1 MSSLYNKARRY
12 IGQLSYYFDRLN
24 IDATN
29 VLNKIARKESAIP
42 HIFGILM
49 VYMAIALI
57 FPYAVAVY
65 YGDDP
70 RPWIFPMLLSFTSG
84 LLLLMRYRSPEITR
98 PTEAMFVVATGWL
111 ALTIIGA
118 IPFVMYGMGIVDA
131 IFETMS
137 GFTTTG
143 STIMTDI
150 ESWPKS
156 ILFWRSFIQWLGG
169 AGIIMIFVT
178 VLPMLGV
185 GGRNLFKN
193 EFPGLDVQNFSARIQ
208 EEARKFHYIYGFL
221 SIIMVVLL
229 LFTGIGIFDA
239 FCVMFSGMST
249 GGFSPHTMSIAFYN
263 SANVEWIV
271 IIFMFLSGINFY
283 LHFQALI
290 TRKLSVYWK
299 SSEFK
304 LYLLLVLVST
314 AVVAFVMFDKAFHQD
329 LDYAIRTS
337 AFQVVNVLTAT
348 GFATADFVTWE
359 KGIIFLLFALMVIGG
374 CTGSTAGGIKVARF
388 FLSREFIASALHKT
402 VHPRSVFTVKID
414 GRPLSQEALSSVV
427 SLVMCY
433 FATALVA
440 VVALIMLGVDPATSM
455 SAAVATL
462 SNAGPGIGIIGPYG
476 SFGGLPDLAKMVLT
490 FTMWAGRLEFISV
503 LVLLTPTFW
512 RELMRYREKYV

>member
-1 MSSLYNKARRY
+1 MNSFFIKVRRWF
-12 IGQLSYYFDRLN
+12 GQLAYYFDRLN
-24 IDATN
+24 LDVTSIF
-29 VLNKIARKESAIP
+29 NKVARKESAIP

-49 VYMAIALI
+49 LYMAIALM
-57 FPYAVAVY
+57 FPYLVAMY
-65 YGDDP
+65 YGEDP
-70 RPWIFPMLLSFTSG
+70 RPWIFPILLSLISG
-84 LLLLMRYRSPEITR
+84 MLLLMRYRSPENTR

-111 ALTIIGA
+111 ALTVIGA
-118 IPFVMYGMGIVDA
+118 IPFVLYGMGIVDA

-143 STIMTDI
+143 SSIMTVI

-169 AGIIMIFVT
+169 AGVIMIFVT

-193 EFPGLDVQNFSARIQ
+193 EFPGLDVQNFSSRIQ
-208 EEARKFHYIYGFL
+208 EEARKFHYIYGLL
-221 SIIMVVLL
+221 SIIMLVLL
-229 LFTGIGIFDA
+229 LFTGIGIFDS
-239 FCVMFSGMST
+239 FCVMFSAMST
-249 GGFSPHTMSIAFYN
+249 GGFSPHSASIAYYG
-263 SANVEWIV
+263 SANVEWII
-271 IIFMFLSGINFY
+271 IIFMFLSGVNFY
-283 LHFQALI
+283 LHFQAI
-290 TRKLSVYWK
+290 VTQKLRVYWR

-304 LYLLLVLVST
+304 IYLFLVLIST
-314 AVVAFVMFDKAFHQD
+314 AVVAFVMFEKAFHSN
-329 LDYAIRTS
+329 LEYAVRTS

-348 GFATADFVTWE
+348 GFATADFVTWD

-402 VHPRSVFTVKID
+402 VHPRSIFTVKID

-427 SLVMCY
+427 AMVMCY

-440 VVALIMLGVDPATSM
+440 VVALIMLGIDPATSM

-462 SNAGPGIGIIGPYG
+462 SNAGPGIGVLGPFG
-476 SFGGLPDLAKMVLT
+476 SFGGLPDLAKIVLT
-490 FTMWAGRLEFISV
+490 FTMWAGRLEFIAV

-512 RELMRYREKYV
+512 HELMRYREKYV